1 MGTFVLNTILPIA
14 YLEVTQKAGR
24 RFFAQPRPGPVV
36 MLNLLKFK
44 ERSDEGGRSGQEE
57 YGSYARSVTK
67 MVEERGGRLV
77 WSGRP
82 EQVLIGDESQEWDM
96 VALVE
101 YPSRKAF
108 VEIAMSPEVAKIGV
122 HRSAGLEGQWLLATT
137 TTRED

>member
-1 MGTFVLNTILPIA
+1 MSDITPNRDAFMRL
-14 YLEVTQKAGR
+14 
-24 RFFAQPRPGPVV
+24 AQADDSAPVV

-44 ERSDEGGRSGQEE
+44 ERSDDGERTGQEE
-57 YGSYARSVTK
+57 YGAYARDVTK
-67 MVEERGGRLV
+67 MVAERGGRLV

-108 VEIAMSPEVAKIGV
+108 IDMVSSPSYMESHKHREGGLERTVLIAMREV
-122 HRSAGLEGQWLLATT
+122 
-137 TTRED
+137 TR

>member
-1 MGTFVLNTILPIA
+1 MSSITPNREAFVRL
-14 YLEVTQKAGR
+14 
-24 RFFAQPRPGPVV
+24 AQADDSVPVV

-44 ERSDEGGRSGQEE
+44 DRSDDGARTGQQE
-57 YGSYARSVTK
+57 YGAYARDVTK

-82 EQVLIGDESQEWDM
+82 EQVLIGDDAQEWDM

-108 VEIAMSPEVAKIGV
+108 IEMVSSPDYMKSHEHREGGLERTVLIAMREVQ
-122 HRSAGLEGQWLLATT
+122 R
-137 TTRED
+137 

>member
-1 MGTFVLNTILPIA
+1 MSDITPNREAFIRL
-14 YLEVTQKAGR
+14 
-24 RFFAQPRPGPVV
+24 AQADDSAPVV

-44 ERSDEGGRSGQEE
+44 ERSDDGGRTGQEE
-57 YGSYARSVTK
+57 YGAYARDVTK

-82 EQVLIGDESQEWDM
+82 EQVLIGDEAQQWDM

-108 VEIAMSPEVAKIGV
+108 IEMVSSPDYMKSHEHREGGLDRTVLIAMREI
-122 HRSAGLEGQWLLATT
+122 
-137 TTRED
+137 TR